1 MLKILSAEQQRE
13 LDNYTIE
20 HEPVSSIDLMERAAE
35 RCSDFLLNNSA
46 AGNVFQVFCG
56 NGNNGGDGL
65 AIARQLYKAGKTC
78 TVYILDEE
86 GSSDYKVNLERWKK
100 LPGTQTIILNST
112 EQFPKC
118 DQQSIIVDALFGTG
132 LNRVAEG
139 LSASLIKH
147 LNKQAA
153 RRVSIDVPSGL
164 FIDKATTDLSNVIHA
179 SATLTF
185 HSMKE
190 SFLYPEFASI
200 TGNVFIADIALSTEH
215 ERTLKS
221 LKFFIE
227 ENDIAALTKP
237 RPAAGHKGTFGH
249 AYLLAG
255 SEGKAGAA
263 ILASRAILRSGAGMV
278 TVHAPAACL
287 LPLQCSNPEVMV
299 EKDQC
304 ETHITSFKVLEKYDA
319 IGVGPGIGT
328 DHSTAT
334 VLKQLIQES
343 KSALV
348 IDADAINILSE
359 NPTWLSFLPKGS
371 ILTPHPGEFARLAG
385 NIGDPFERI
394 KSLSDFSKK
403 HNVFIILKGQY
414 SALACP
420 DGTIYYNSS
429 GNSGMATAGSGDVL
443 TGIITGLLAQGYS
456 PGAAALIGMYLHG
469 KAGDKAAL
477 ARSESAMIASD
488 IIDHL

>member
-13 LDNYTIE
+13 LDKYTIE
-20 HEPVSSIDLMERAAE
+20 HEPVSSIDLMERAAA

-65 AIARQLYKAGKTC
+65 AIARQLYKAGKIC
-78 TVYILDEE
+78 TVYILIEE
-86 GSSDYKVNLERWKK
+86 GSSDYKTNLQRWKN
-100 LPGTQTIILNST
+100 LPGTETILLSST
-112 EQFPKC
+112 EQFPVC

-190 SFLYPEFASI
+190 SFLYPEFSSI
-200 TGNVFIADIALSTEH
+200 TGNVFIAVISLSAEH

-221 LKFFIE
+221 SKFFIE
-227 ENDIAALTKP
+227 ENDIAALVKP

-263 ILASRAILRSGAGMV
+263 ILSSRAILRSGAGMV
-278 TVHAPAACL
+278 TVHSPSACL

-328 DHSTAT
+328 DPSTAT

-371 ILTPHPGEFARLAG
+371 ILTPHPGEFARLVG
-385 NIGDPFERI
+385 NIGDP
-394 KSLSDFSKK
+394 
-403 HNVFIILKGQY
+403 
-414 SALACP
+414 
-420 DGTIYYNSS
+420 
-429 GNSGMATAGSGDVL
+429 
-443 TGIITGLLAQGYS
+443 
-456 PGAAALIGMYLHG
+456 
-469 KAGDKAAL
+469 
-477 ARSESAMIASD
+477 
-488 IIDHL
+488 